1 MINEETEQLREVA
14 RDLRSALS
22 LIVHCRDWKIE
33 MIKSHASDQLTL
45 ADQKLAQV
53 ALIPRTEEK

>member
-1 MINEETEQLREVA
+1 MINEETEALRAVVL
-14 RDLRSALS
+14 DLRNALS

-45 ADQKLAQV
+45 ADHKLAHV
-53 ALIPRTEEK
+53 ALIPRTDK